1 MRIFPTIVCL
11 ICLVSLGL
19 PGIAAAGPAV
29 LHAPGL
35 TADQA
40 AAAARQAL
48 GSDDFTVVGS
58 VDDRI
63 GAIGDTVVVAGATT
77 RECAQPSATSIAA
90 TLAAARMQLDEMEY
104 EAGIDLLVRAAVNLP
119 CGAEGATRGQLY
131 ELFFLRGLSA
141 FNNEDV
147 DGAKKAFA
155 AAAVIDTGRPWD
167 DSYPPTAKPLFLEAL
182 QDAVAPAN
190 VREIRSTVA
199 SAYLDGAALAST
211 ARLAVGGHIVV
222 AGGKAL
228 WLDVPAGTSPLLVS
242 TARALSADVLA
253 GGADGALWLAG
264 LSADKGWD
272 DVLVVGDGTA
282 RRFRGTGF
290 VGGDLLARS
299 GPDPV
304 LIAGLGTTGA
314 GVVLLAVGG
323 GMRGAAGAA
332 ALPWRPP
339 RGTAGSRRRSAGSA
353 RCTQCR
359 CVPPAHPG
367 RRSCRPL
374 CGTGRRPGYP
384 GRRRPGTLGATGTVA
399 ASRNSLVHTRS
410 GRFKSADPCDA
421 RLGSREQAGR

>member
-199 SAYLDGAALAST
+199 GAYLDGAALAT
-211 ARLAVGGHIVV
+211 GARLAVGGHIVV

-228 WLDVPAGTSPLLVS
+228 WLDVPAGTSPLLVT
-242 TARALSADVLA
+242 TASALSADVLA

-264 LSADKGWD
+264 LSADNGWA

-314 GVVLLAVGG
+314 GVVLLAIGG
-323 GMRGAAGAA
+323 GLRGAAGAA
-332 ALPWRPP
+332 ATEAGLVPKDDGGWTVSSSTDPATFQEDYPAIKRQ
-339 RGTAGSRRRSAGSA
+339 GDGGVALVVIGGAVTAAGVA
-353 RCTQCR
+353 
-359 CVPPAHPG
+359 V
-367 RRSCRPL
+367 
-374 CGTGRRPGYP
+374 
-384 GRRRPGTLGATGTVA
+384 TVI
-399 ASRNSLVHTRS
+399 SLVGGKKQGVAVVPWLSPTNAGAAFGVV
-410 GRFKSADPCDA
+410 GRF
-421 RLGSREQAGR
+421 